1 MSVSIL
7 IISHGNIGSSFIDAA
22 KQMIGQNTLKIKALD
37 ANITLDANIESTL
50 DELYAKAS
58 LLVKEVDQGD
68 GVLVLTDLFGST
80 PSNIAHRLYEKNNIS
95 VVTGINLPM
104 LIRILSSSRLSL
116 EAITKKA
123 YSGGVDGIKINGTD
137 NGGIS
142 EK

>member
-1 MSVSIL
+1 MSVGIL
-7 IISHGNIGSSFIDAA
+7 VISHGNIGLSFIDAA
-22 KQMIGQNTLKIKALD
+22 KQMIGKNTLKIKA
-37 ANITLDANIESTL
+37 LDANIESTL
-50 DELYAKAS
+50 DELYIKAS
-58 LLVKEVDQGD
+58 SLVKEIDQGD
-68 GVLVLTDLFGST
+68 GVLILTDLFGST

-104 LIRILSSSRLSL
+104 LIRILNSSHLNL

-137 NGGIS
+137 NSDIC

>member
-1 MSVSIL
+1 MSVGIL
-7 IISHGNIGSSFIDAA
+7 VISHGNIGLSFIDTA

-50 DELYAKAS
+50 DELYTKAS
-58 LLVKEVDQGD
+58 SLVKEVDQGD
-68 GVLVLTDLFGST
+68 GVLILTDLFGST

-116 EAITKKA
+116 KR
-123 YSGGVDGIKINGTD
+123 
-137 NGGIS
+137 
-142 EK
+142 